1 MTCAGCQKEIM
12 AGSKFCYNCGAKQPE
27 TPAPGAAPGVAYPR
41 RLTRSGTDKKIGG
54 VCGGLAEY
62 FDLDPTL
69 IRVIWVLLVLCGGTG
84 LLAYLILWIVLPL
97 GPVGYP
103 GASATATP
111 TT

>member
-1 MTCAGCQKEIM
+1 MTCSNCQKEIM

-27 TPAPGAAPGVAYPR
+27 ATAPGAAPGTASPR
-41 RLTRSGTDKKIGG
+41 RLTRSSTDKKIGG

-84 LLAYLILWIVLPL
+84 LLAYIILWIVLPL
-97 GPVGYP
+97 GPVGYA
-103 GASATATP
+103 GTSATATP